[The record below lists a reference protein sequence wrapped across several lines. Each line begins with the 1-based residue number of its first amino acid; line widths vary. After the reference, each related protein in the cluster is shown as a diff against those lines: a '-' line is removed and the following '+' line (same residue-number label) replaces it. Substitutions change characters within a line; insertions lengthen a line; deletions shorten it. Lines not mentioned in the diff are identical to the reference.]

1 MLNSTVIEWIGFLQS
16 FPDSQSQN
24 SQNLA
29 AYNWLYAAFC
39 SALVGL
45 TGLVP
50 IFLLPNQDFLQNNP
64 QEHQLNNEHSEEES
78 NNNLKKKQEKS
89 KNSQNKSEKIQA
101 ENPDL
106 PKGLRWMLS
115 FAVGGLLGDTF
126 LHLLPEAL
134 SSAQNHQDYNKIG
147 LFVLFGLLV
156 FTIVEK
162 VLENSISNSEN
173 SQKSASGYLNLIANC
188 IDNFNHGL
196 AVGGAFLVSTKVG
209 FVTTG
214 CILIHEIPHEIGD
227 FAILMKSGFSR
238 SEAAKAQFSTAF
250 VGIFGAIMALVLD
263 WTGCGILAFF
273 IVPFTCGGFLHI
285 AMVSVLPDLLASED
299 LGDFFKVMSGILCG
313 IGTMLAVTLA

>member
-1 MLNSTVIEWIGFLQS
+1 MLNTSSVSEWVGFIQFS
-16 FPDSQSQN
+16 DSQNQQN
-24 SQNLA
+24 QN
-29 AYNWLYAAFC
+29 YNWLYAALC

-45 TGLVP
+45 TGLIP
-50 IFLLPNQDFLQNNP
+50 ILLLPNQENLNN
-64 QEHQLNNEHSEEES
+64 QEHLRENQTKNEES
-78 NNNLKKKQEKS
+78 NNNSKKKQENSYKS
-89 KNSQNKSEKIQA
+89 QEENSII
-101 ENPDL
+101 NPEL

-134 SSAQNHQDYNKIG
+134 ESAQSHEDFNVIG
-147 LFVLFGLLV
+147 LTVLFGLLV

-162 VLENSISNSEN
+162 VLNNTIGNDENN
-173 SQKSASGYLNLIANC
+173 KHSATGYLNLVANC

-214 CILIHEIPHEIGD
+214 CILIHEIPHEVGD

-250 VGIFGAIMALVLD
+250 VGIIGAIMALVLD
-263 WTGCGILAFF
+263 WTGCGILTFF

-285 AMVSVLPDLLASED
+285 SMVSVLPDLLESED
-299 LGDFFKVMSGILCG
+299 IFDCFKVMSGIMCG
-313 IGTMLAVTLA
+313 IGTMFCAATCV

>member
-1 MLNSTVIEWIGFLQS
+1 MLNSTSVSEWIGYIQFAID
-16 FPDSQSQN
+16 DSQNNQN
-24 SQNLA
+24 KSN
-29 AYNWLYAAFC
+29 YNWLYAAIC

-50 IFLLPNQDFLQNNP
+50 ILLLPNQENRRRNNQEITNNNSGKNKNNQEIRISDQEEADQVENP
-64 QEHQLNNEHSEEES
+64 Q
-78 NNNLKKKQEKS
+78 
-89 KNSQNKSEKIQA
+89 
-101 ENPDL
+101 
-106 PKGLRWMLS
+106 GLRWMLS

-134 SSAQNHQDYNKIG
+134 ASAQNHQDFNIIG
-147 LFVLFGLLV
+147 LTVLFGLLV
-156 FTIVEK
+156 FTILEK
-162 VLENSISNSEN
+162 VLSNNIGTGENN
-173 SQKSASGYLNLIANC
+173 KHSATGYLNLIANC

-214 CILIHEIPHEIGD
+214 CILIHEIPHELGD

-250 VGIFGAIMALVLD
+250 VGIIGAIMALVLD

-285 AMVSVLPDLLASED
+285 SMVSVLPDLLESD
-299 LGDFFKVMSGILCG
+299 DFKDCCKVMSGILCG
-313 IGTMLAVTLA
+313 IGTMYCAATCV

>member
-1 MLNSTVIEWIGFLQS
+1 MLNSTSVSEWIGYIQFAID
-16 FPDSQSQN
+16 DSQNNQN
-24 SQNLA
+24 KSN
-29 AYNWLYAAFC
+29 YNWLYAAIC

-50 IFLLPNQDFLQNNP
+50 ILLLPNQENRRRNNQEITNNNSGKNKNNQEIRISDQEEAGQVENP
-64 QEHQLNNEHSEEES
+64 Q
-78 NNNLKKKQEKS
+78 
-89 KNSQNKSEKIQA
+89 
-101 ENPDL
+101 
-106 PKGLRWMLS
+106 GLRWMLS

-134 SSAQNHQDYNKIG
+134 ASAQNHQDFNIIG
-147 LFVLFGLLV
+147 LTVLFGLLV
-156 FTIVEK
+156 FTILEK
-162 VLENSISNSEN
+162 VLSNNIGTDENN
-173 SQKSASGYLNLIANC
+173 KHSATGYLNLIANC

-214 CILIHEIPHEIGD
+214 CILIHEIPHELGD

-250 VGIFGAIMALVLD
+250 VGIIGAIMALVLD

-285 AMVSVLPDLLASED
+285 SMVSVLPDLLESDD
-299 LGDFFKVMSGILCG
+299 LKDCCKVMSGILCG
-313 IGTMLAVTLA
+313 IGTMYCAATCV